1 MFILMHCEG
10 EMKKLVITTAVTGVL
25 LCVGGAW
32 SSDAQPYATDPAIIA
47 LQRDYSAAQA
57 EQRAATTRRARLTAE
72 AKMSSIEGSIE
83 QRKQVLAQQAHSA
96 QPGQSSSSSAPTIAV
111 PSPSVAP
118 PPPAPPRPPLA
129 PPLPGAQSHN
139 ASSSGGGSSSS
150 AHNVPSA
157 APAPPPLDE
166 ATLGR
171 QIEGL
176 RPAPLGGQHEVAPP
190 THTVKFE
197 DRELLHDGQPISFP
211 AACANAH
218 DLHSPGFI
226 SEELT
231 ALDGTMEYKSGK
243 WWFRTYTHITHVGST
258 GGTIDLPISP
268 HAGEIFTGRALEDVV
283 IRSYTPAGKAVT
295 AWVDL
300 GPFGIDG
307 NFQEGGYVKCL
318 TMPGTAIQHG
328 IAN

>member
-1 MFILMHCEG
+1 
-10 EMKKLVITTAVTGVL
+10 MKKIVITTAVAGVL

-32 SSDAQPYATDPAIIA
+32 SSDAQLHATDPVLSSLYAQKA
-47 LQRDYSAAQA
+47 AFEATAQA
-57 EQRAATTRRARLTAE
+57 APSRGERVVAQKKAERVGEQIERRLQE
-72 AKMSSIEGSIE
+72 
-83 QRKQVLAQQAHSA
+83 LAQQAHAA
-96 QPGQSSSSSAPTIAV
+96 QPGQPSSSSVPTIAV
-111 PSPSVAP
+111 PSPSGAPSPSVAPP

-129 PPLPGAQSHN
+129 PPLPGAQSHG

-150 AHNVPSA
+150 SHGVPSA
-157 APAPPPLDE
+157 DPAPPPLDE

-176 RPAPLGGQHEVAPP
+176 RPTPLGGQHEVAPP
-190 THTVKFE
+190 THAVKFE
-197 DRELLHDGQPISFP
+197 DRTLHHAGQEVVFP
-211 AACANAH
+211 AACKEARG
-218 DLHSPGFI
+218 LHSPGFI

-243 WWFRTYTHITHVGST
+243 WWFRTYTHVTHVGNT

-300 GPFGIDG
+300 GPFGVDG
-307 NFQEGGYVKCL
+307 QFHEGGYVKCL
-318 TMPGTAIQHG
+318 TMPGAAIQHG